1 MGKLLSINRYILV
14 GGKIKKK
21 TNDYNKKWLMFKCQS
36 PKLVDVI
43 DLNNPLIYQKLN
55 SKTNHNN
62 TSPKKVS
69 LVGVSVLIVKT
80 K

>member
-1 MGKLLSINRYILV
+1 MALIGNLV
-14 GGKIKKK
+14 SGWC
-21 TNDYNKKWLMFKCQS
+21 N
-36 PKLVDVI
+36 I

-69 LVGVSVLIVKT
+69 LVLGRSIGTHCEKLLSINRYILVGGKIK
-80 K
+80 KKDK